1 MAVSLKD
8 ILAGDVRAAARL
20 MRDLDDE
27 IPAAHRILKGLYKH
41 TGRAYI
47 LGITGAPGVGKSTL
61 VDGLVELLRRQ
72 GKTVGIVAVDPTSPF
87 TGGAIL
93 GDRIRMQKHALDEDV
108 FIRSLATRGH
118 LGGLSKST
126 IDIVNVMDAMGKDV
140 VIIETVGVGQDEVEI
155 VKVAHTN
162 VVVMVPGLGDDIQAI
177 KAGILEIADIFVVN
191 KSDREGADKTRR
203 ELETMVSMNEYGE
216 GDWVP
221 PVLPAVAQN
230 STGLPE
236 LLEAIDRHRLFV
248 YKEENL
254 GRYRAGK
261 ARVELLEI
269 LKKKLLE
276 KAIDDLDRHN
286 LLDPL
291 LDGIARKLT
300 DPYSV
305 VEKVVD
311 HSFAFHLMEGEKA
324 RSGKG
329 RKK

>member
-27 IPAAHRILKGLYKH
+27 IPAAHKVLKSLYKH

-47 LGITGAPGVGKSTL
+47 LGITGAPGAGKSTL

-140 VIIETVGVGQDEVEI
+140 VIIETVGVGQDE
-155 VKVAHTN
+155 
-162 VVVMVPGLGDDIQAI
+162 
-177 KAGILEIADIFVVN
+177 
-191 KSDREGADKTRR
+191 
-203 ELETMVSMNEYGE
+203 
-216 GDWVP
+216 
-221 PVLPAVAQN
+221 
-230 STGLPE
+230 
-236 LLEAIDRHRLFV
+236 
-248 YKEENL
+248 
-254 GRYRAGK
+254 
-261 ARVELLEI
+261 
-269 LKKKLLE
+269 
-276 KAIDDLDRHN
+276 
-286 LLDPL
+286 
-291 LDGIARKLT
+291 
-300 DPYSV
+300 
-305 VEKVVD
+305 
-311 HSFAFHLMEGEKA
+311 
-324 RSGKG
+324 
-329 RKK
+329 